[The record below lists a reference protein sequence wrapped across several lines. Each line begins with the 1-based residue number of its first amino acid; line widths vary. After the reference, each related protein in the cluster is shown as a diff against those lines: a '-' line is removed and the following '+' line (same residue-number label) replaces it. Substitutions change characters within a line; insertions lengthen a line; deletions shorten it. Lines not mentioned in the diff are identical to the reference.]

1 MGTEQ
6 DDEIEI
12 DLRELFF
19 VLKKKLWLIIMM
31 GILAATIVGV
41 YTITLVKP
49 LYTSS
54 TMLYIL
60 NKTTSITSLA
70 DLQLGTQLTKDYK
83 VLISSRPVI
92 SQVIDNLDLNMEYEQ
107 LLKKIKVD
115 NPTDTRILTISVIDH
130 DPLVAKTIAD
140 EVAQIAAKRM
150 AEIMDTVPPNIVEEG
165 NIPTKKTSPSIV
177 KNTAVGGLA
186 GLFIAVAAILVLFVL
201 NDTIKTPEDV
211 EKYLGMSVI
220 GTIPVFE
227 AEGKGHKKKK
237 SVHSQKKQE
246 VSAWRK

>member
-12 DLRELFF
+12 DLRELFY
-19 VLKKKLWLIIMM
+19 VLKKKLWLIIMV
-31 GILAATIVGV
+31 GVLAASAVGI
-41 YTITLVKP
+41 YTITLIKP

-92 SQVIDNLDLNMEYEQ
+92 SQVIENLDLNMEYEQ
-107 LLKKIKVD
+107 LLKKVKVD
-115 NPTDTRILTISVIDH
+115 NPADTRILTISVVDN
-130 DPLVAKTIAD
+130 DPMTAKTIAD

-177 KNTAVGGLA
+177 KNTVIGGMA
-186 GLFIAVAAILVLFVL
+186 GLFIAVAVILVLFVL

-211 EKYLGMSVI
+211 EKYLGISAI

-227 AEGKGHKKKK
+227 SDGKGHGKKKK
-237 SVHSQKKQE
+237 ARASHSQKK
-246 VSAWRK
+246 